1 MKDTEKRK
9 AVYNRT
15 ADKKYREKNKENV
28 RYTDYK
34 SRARVFIRDLIKEE
48 DLEEFEILLEERKKN
63 IDTIE

>member
-9 AVYNRT
+9 AVYNRD

-63 IDTIE
+63 INTV

>member
-15 ADKKYREKNKENV
+15 ADKKYRENNKERV

-48 DLEEFEILLEERKKN
+48 DLKEFEILLEERKKN